1 MNLNIKNSGKFLIAS
16 AALIAQSCLND
27 FQEINTNPLNP
38 TAAQK
43 NLDGVAAGGYFTD
56 FQKRVVPTRSN
67 GENTDRPN
75 EYQVAFNLASDNWS
89 GYMSP
94 MANKFNNGN
103 NFTTYY
109 MITGWVNYT
118 YQTMFTNIM
127 NPWIQIKQQT
137 HDKEMVDGKPV
148 FKKKDLLNQANF
160 AVAQIIKIQ
169 ALHKTTDMFG
179 PLPYTE
185 ISSGNMYVPYDSQEV
200 IYKSFFEELDEAVQT
215 LSNYS
220 QINDKILE
228 EFDGVYHG
236 DVKKWMKLG
245 NSLMLRLAMRV
256 KYVDRGLSEKYVAK
270 ALSNPGGVITTL
282 DDIAMLKT
290 GNLFNYL
297 NSIHLLWD
305 AYNDCRMGAT
315 IYSYL
320 TGFNDPRL
328 NAYFKQG
335 SVNAGGSKQFLA
347 VRTGVPQQDNINF
360 YTTYSVPNI
369 EDDTPTYWF
378 KASEVLFLKAEAAL
392 EGYNVVG
399 NAKDLYEEGVKMSF
413 AENNLNIGNYLATSG
428 TSGNY
433 TDPKNPTYDAKAP
446 SNVSKKWD
454 DVTSNEEHLEQ
465 IITQKYIA
473 IYPDG
478 QEAWSE
484 WRRTGYPKQI
494 TAYLNKTNAGVITSN
509 GYKNGIRRFPFPQ
522 SELDQ
527 NTQNVTKATSL
538 LKGADNS
545 ATRLW
550 WDANPKLN

>member
-1 MNLNIKNSGKFLIAS
+1 MNLNIKNSGKFLLAGV
-16 AALIAQSCLND
+16 ALIAQGCLND
-27 FQEINTNPLNP
+27 FQEINTNQQNP

-67 GENTDRPN
+67 GEGTDRPN
-75 EYQVAFNLASDNWS
+75 EYQVAFNLAADNWA

-103 NFTTYY
+103 NFTTNF
-109 MITGWVNYT
+109 MIKGWVNYT

-137 HDKEMVDGKPV
+137 HRVEMVDGKPV
-148 FKKKDLLNQANF
+148 FHKKDLLNQANF
-160 AVAQIIKIQ
+160 AIAQIIKIQ

-179 PLPYTE
+179 PLPYKG
-185 ISSGNMYVPYDSQEV
+185 ISSGNLYVAYDSQED
-200 IYKSFFEELDEAVQT
+200 IYKSFFEELDKAVKT
-215 LSNYS
+215 LSEYS

-228 EFDGVYHG
+228 DFDGVYHG
-236 DVKKWMKLG
+236 DVNKWMKLG

-256 KYVDRGLSEKYVAK
+256 KYVDPELCRKYANK
-270 ALSNPGGVITTL
+270 AINNPGGLIEKT

-315 IYSYL
+315 ILSYL
-320 TGFNDPRL
+320 NGFNDPRL
-328 NAYFKQG
+328 PAYFRQG
-335 SVNAGGSKQFLA
+335 STEASGPKQYLA
-347 VRTGVPQQDNINF
+347 VRTGVPQQDNVNF

-392 EGYNVVG
+392 DNIISGD
-399 NAKDLYEEGVKMSF
+399 AKTFYEDGVKMSF
-413 AENNLNIGNYLATSG
+413 AENNVNIGNYLETGGSADQ
-428 TSGNY
+428 Y
-433 TDPKNPTYDAKAP
+433 VDPKNTKYNASAP
-446 SNVSKKWD
+446 SSLSKKWD
-454 DVTSNEEHLEQ
+454 DVSNNEEHLEQ

-494 TAYLNKTNAGVITSN
+494 PAYLNKTNAGVIKSD
-509 GYKNGIRRFPFPQ
+509 GHKNGVRRFPFPQ
-522 SELDQ
+522 SELDE
-527 NTQNVTKATSL
+527 NTANVTKAIGL
-538 LKGADNS
+538 LNGPNNS
-545 ATRLW
+545 ATHLW
-550 WDANPKLN
+550 WDANPNLK